1 MENEA
6 YRRFLAAGDSDR
18 LVEALSREQFLK
30 PHESVEDAVSAI
42 VNQLG
47 VCPGAASA
55 AMDALNVQS
64 GMSVGRVRRTELM
77 QLGRAIHRFWRQVVI
92 EETTPSHPS

>member
-42 VNQLG
+42 VNELG
-47 VCPGAASA
+47 VCPEAAAGA
-55 AMDALNVQS
+55 MEALNVQPD
-64 GMSVGRVRRTELM
+64 MRVGRVRRTELM
-77 QLGRAIHRFWRQVVI
+77 QLARSISRFWRQAVI
-92 EETTPSHPS
+92 EETTPSHPA